1 MLTAVLVAAVSAS
14 AAQAQK
20 GKGPDYGLWV
30 LNTFFITEF
39 QGTDLVKGG
48 VRKPRILFG
57 VRDLYTPV
65 GIAWD
70 NQQNLWLSFDDI
82 GGEIVRLTPRQVQ
95 ALSSGHGVKVQNVVL
110 LQDSMSYYPFYDPS
124 DIGFD
129 KEGNLWVIDS
139 PISSLM
145 EFTPDQI
152 ATSGAPTPAVWI
164 RAGRFI
170 EPAKMRFDASDNLWV
185 EWQIGQPSGV
195 DVDELARFSPKD
207 RTASGPPNPSLILDI
222 PLSNGLDDF
231 AFDGQGNLWIANASA
246 TSPFETVEL
255 TMVPQDQIAG
265 SGEITVSPTITIGL
279 PEFAQ
284 GLCVDYLTLD
294 FDPLGA
300 LWVSGSPDVTDCNQF
315 EQVDEFTPEQ
325 LISSGTATSSVRL
338 RPNRRE
344 TNFRAPHLVRVGPAI
359 H

>member
-1 MLTAVLVAAVSAS
+1 MLTAVFVVAMSAS
-14 AAQAQK
+14 AAQAQN

-30 LNTFFITEF
+30 FNTFFVTEF
-39 QGTDLVKGG
+39 QGNALVKGG
-48 VRKPRILFG
+48 VRNPRILFG
-57 VRDLYTPV
+57 VRDLDAPV

-70 NQQNLWLSFDDI
+70 NEQNLWLSFEDPSR
-82 GGEIVRLTPRQVQ
+82 GEIVRLTPRQVQ
-95 ALSSGHGVKVQNVVL
+95 ALSSGHGVKDLVL
-110 LQDSMSYYPFYDPS
+110 LQNSMSYYPFNDPS

-129 KEGNLWVIDS
+129 REGNLWVMDS

-152 ATSGAPTPAVWI
+152 AASGAPTPAVWI
-164 RAGRFI
+164 RAGLFI

-185 EWQIGQPSGV
+185 EWQIGQVSGF
-195 DVDELARFSPKD
+195 DELVRFSPKD

-222 PLSNGLDDF
+222 PLSMGLDDF
-231 AFDGQGNLWIANASA
+231 AFDGQGNLWIANATA
-246 TSPFETVEL
+246 TSPFETIVEL
-255 TMVPQDQIAG
+255 TMVPQEQIAG
-265 SGEITVSPTITIGL
+265 SGELTVSPATTIEL
-279 PEFAQ
+279 PQFAQ
-284 GLCVDYLTLD
+284 GLCVDYLTID

-300 LWVSGSPDVTDCNQF
+300 LWVSGSPDVTDCDQF
-315 EQVDEFTPEQ
+315 EQIDKFTPEQ
-325 LISSGTATSSVRL
+325 LSSSGNATSTIRL